1 MLLEVVQHSWDAGQ
15 RVEHSLLRTRRD
27 GVQHVEEVMVEG
39 GEGDPTAQREFQP
52 VLDAADWCVGVACI
66 QGWVV
71 KDTTCRHHTYKG
83 SPLTHGHTPAPPLCG
98 SQTQACQLKVFP

>member
-1 MLLEVVQHSWDAGQ
+1 M
-15 RVEHSLLRTRRD
+15 
-27 GVQHVEEVMVEG
+27 EG

-83 SPLTHGHTPAPPLCG
+83 SPLTHGHTPAPHCVVVRLGPANSRFALE
-98 SQTQACQLKVFP
+98 SQGF

>member
-1 MLLEVVQHSWDAGQ
+1 M
-15 RVEHSLLRTRRD
+15 
-27 GVQHVEEVMVEG
+27 EG
-39 GEGDPTAQREFQP
+39 GESDPTAQREFQP

-83 SPLTHGHTPAPPLCG
+83 SPLTHGHPPPPHCVVVRLRPANSRFALE
-98 SQTQACQLKVFP
+98 SQGF